1 MIRIRRAGPGDRG
14 SVLALAETLLRELE
28 DSPDEFRGIERG
40 RILRD
45 LEEAGE
51 RFTAFLAVLPSGESV
66 GAITLFEAF
75 AVYAGENYGIIE
87 EMYVA
92 PEHRC
97 RGVGRQLLEAVAEEG
112 RRRGWIRNG

>member
-1 MIRIRRAGPGDRG
+1 MIRIRHAGPGDRG
-14 SVLALAETLLRELE
+14 SVLALAETLLWELE

-51 RFTAFLAVLPSGESV
+51 RFTAFLAV
-66 GAITLFEAF
+66 
-75 AVYAGENYGIIE
+75 YAGGNYGIIE

>member
-45 LEEAGE
+45 LEKAGE

-66 GAITLFEAF
+66 GAITLFETF
-75 AVYAGENYGIIE
+75 
-87 EMYVA
+87 VA